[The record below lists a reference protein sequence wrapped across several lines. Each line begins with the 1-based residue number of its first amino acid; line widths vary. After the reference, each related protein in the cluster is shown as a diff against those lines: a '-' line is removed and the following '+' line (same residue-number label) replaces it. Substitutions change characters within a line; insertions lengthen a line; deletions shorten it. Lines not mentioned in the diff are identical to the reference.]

1 MSSTPLNET
10 QFRHPLEHPIF
21 VVSVVF
27 NLMLMV
33 AAIILAN
40 AGTDWLA
47 QHPFIHHNI
56 KTIKMLATAA
66 VLAPPAIVF
75 IRNMRRASVLGNS
88 VLLSR
93 DQLPEIFELLEQ
105 HCKKLGDMPLPELY
119 LTDRAVPAP
128 SQAFST
134 WRQDSIALNARF
146 IERKPAKSRDVLSF
160 MIGRELGRLR
170 LGHTKWWYEVLLAY
184 MDKIPYARNP
194 LTQVQTLSH
203 DRYGAYLEPN
213 ALPGLLILASGRRLI
228 SQVRPET
235 YLDNVRPYGGIWAVI
250 SDLPR
255 KQPHISYRVA
265 ALVKADLLHLEPGKP
280 WMSTGEEKEKKEKKK
295 KDKDKKK
302 NKQTVDVETSEQL
315 AAPQ

>member
-1 MSSTPLNET
+1 MSSIPLDET
-10 QFRHPLEHPIF
+10 RLRHPLEQPIF
-21 VVSVVF
+21 VASVVF
-27 NLMLMV
+27 NLMLM
-33 AAIILAN
+33 AAALILAN

-47 QHPFIHHNI
+47 QHPFIHQNI

-93 DQLPEIFELLEQ
+93 EQLPEIFEILEQ
-105 HCKKLGDMPLPELY
+105 HCKKLGGMPIPELY

-134 WRQDSIALNARF
+134 WWQNSIALNARF
-146 IERKPAKSRDVLSF
+146 IERKPAKSRDVISF

-213 ALPGLLILASGRRLI
+213 ALPGLLILASGRRLV

-235 YLDNVRPYGGIWAVI
+235 YLENVRPYGGIWAVI

-255 KQPHISYRVA
+255 TQPHISYRVA

-280 WMSTGEEKEKKEKKK
+280 WMSTGEEKEKKK

-302 NKQTVDVETSEQL
+302 NKQKVEVEPTEQM